1 MTFSNTQD
9 LIHAVSN
16 SPETIEF
23 KDVIALVDSAFTF
36 TSTAFTNG
44 DVSNEANQ
52 NNGSCKLLALGQHLK
67 LNHAQTLALFGR
79 FYREDVLNNPNG
91 DDHANIRN
99 FMKTGHEG
107 VVFDTFPLVKT
118 DVSHC

>member
-9 LIHAVSN
+9 LVQTVIN

-23 KDVIALVDSAFTF
+23 NDVIALVDSGFVFTP
-36 TSTAFTNG
+36 TAFTNG

-67 LNHAQTLALFGR
+67 LNQTQTLTLFGR
-79 FYREDVLNNPNG
+79 FYREDVLKNPDGN
-91 DDHANIRN
+91 DHANIRN

-107 VVFDTFPLVKT
+107 VTFETFPLVLTNAK
-118 DVSHC
+118 